1 MSTPGGSIKH
11 LHDDLDLSFHDLK
24 TIFLEICT
32 GKKPVTEKIDGFK
45 AFFTFL
51 PDSQELRIATTKK
64 DVEKGGLVVKELKNT
79 FSDNE
84 NFAQALTE
92 ASQIIENRLKLVSI
106 TEQRRLFGYR
116 GDIFYN
122 CEILHPTCNNVFAYD
137 NTKVVVHRSSPHKQ
151 NIQLFE
157 QILSDSDEFC
167 VNPSRNLDIFEGFS
181 SFKGEINEF
190 MKAYDL
196 KSTSTIGDFVTIKLT
211 EALDHLSLP
220 EFNRRLLVKR
230 IMGKKGTR
238 INYIRQHLTLE
249 QLGKVDQIIADKK
262 SFLSE
267 AMGPIRSIIINNSIN
282 ILNNIESR
290 FIPNIEI
297 QSQSIKDSIKENP
310 LFENVDFENFSIKN
324 EGIVFEHSDKV
335 YKLTGHFSEI
345 NKVLGYTGGDKEVI
359 IERPMRY
366 CFIPGKFKPPHAGHL
381 EMIENY
387 SKDFDEVYVLISNVE
402 KESSTGLKFTAEQSK
417 NLFEIYQSG
426 ADLSKVKFVV
436 CQYQKPL
443 RDAFAILETKS
454 SGYVAFGTST
464 KGEDGNRFND
474 RDLKKYLSDNFTLL
488 ETNYEVTTQ
497 MDSTDFREAVSQSDI
512 EAVSSFLPEFLKE
525 QAGEII
531 DIFKGVVEEKKTSKE
546 ITSLSSLQGNNMK
559 TQIKEE
565 SSMAGGD
572 VHGHMGSNRHQ
583 DTIIREEFIQELQ
596 LREVIRKVIVKL
608 HKGKMNEE
616 RQLRDLIRKLILET
630 KTPDND
636 PAPNRATGI
645 NVLEDLLKKIIP
657 IIETDFKKL
666 TTKKQQRD
674 SYRAHI
680 VSGVQTLLKP
690 VEVNDD
696 AVDDDEAEKKD
707 DDKFIDVLE
716 EDEIEE
722 AIKVTVPAEKF
733 IDIDPQEEPEEEED
747 PREKFGIEGADM
759 TGRNVAF
766 DTFKR
771 IETNIIDAYDI
782 LGDDEDQ
789 AIFSE
794 YLLTNLKLYFN
805 KFEKD
810 LQMTPDEPTTDSYD
824 KETAKG
830 EAL

>member
-1 MSTPGGSIKH
+1 MSAPGGSIKH

-64 DVEKGGLVVKELKNT
+64 DVEKGGLIVKELKNT

-92 ASQIIENRLKLVSI
+92 ASKIIQNRLKSVSI

-122 CEILHPTCNNVFAYD
+122 CEILHPTCNNVFSYD
-137 NTKVVVHRSSPHKQ
+137 NTKVVVHRSSPYKQ

-157 QILSDSDEFC
+157 QILSDFDDFC

-181 SFKGEINEF
+181 SFRGEINEF
-190 MKAYDL
+190 MKAYNL

-211 EALDHLSLP
+211 EALDHLNLP

-262 SFLSE
+262 RFLSE
-267 AMGPIRSIIINNSIN
+267 AMGPIRNIIINNSIN

-297 QSQSIKDSIKENP
+297 QSQSIKESIKENP

-417 NLFEIYQSG
+417 QLFEIYQSG
-426 ADLSKVKFVV
+426 VDLSKVKFVV

-531 DIFKGVVEEKKTSKE
+531 DIFKGVAEEKKTSKE

-565 SSMAGGD
+565 SSMAGGNMQ
-572 VHGHMGSNRHQ
+572 GHMGSNKHQ
-583 DTIIREEFIQELQ
+583 ETIIREEFIQELQ

-616 RQLRDLIRKLILET
+616 KKLREIIRKLILET

-636 PAPNRATGI
+636 PSPNRATGI

-666 TTKKQQRD
+666 TTKQEQRD

-680 VSGVQTLLKP
+680 VNGVENLLRP

-696 AVDDDEAEKKD
+696 AVDREEESD

-722 AIKVTVPAEKF
+722 TIKVTVPAEKF

-747 PREKFGIEGADM
+747 PRDKFGIEGKDM

-789 AIFSE
+789 DIFFE
-794 YLLTNLKLYFN
+794 YLLTNLKMYFD
-805 KFEKD
+805 KFEED
-810 LQMTPDEPTTDSYD
+810 LMASPSEPSTDSYD
-824 KETAKG
+824 KEATKG

>member
-1 MSTPGGSIKH
+1 MSVLGGPIKH
-11 LHDDLDLSFHDLK
+11 LHDDLDLSFQDLK
-24 TIFLEICT
+24 TIFLEIST

-51 PDSQELRIATTKK
+51 PDSQALRIATTKK
-64 DVEKGGLVVKELKNT
+64 DVEKGGLIVKELKNILA
-79 FSDNE
+79 DNE

-92 ASQIIENRLKLVSI
+92 ASEIIENRLKSVSI

-116 GDIFYN
+116 GDIFYT

-137 NTKVVVHRSSPHKQ
+137 NTKVVVHRSSSDKQ

-157 QILSDSDEFC
+157 QILGKSDDFC
-167 VNPSRNLDIFEGFS
+167 VNPARNLDIFEGFAT
-181 SFKGEINEF
+181 FKGEINEF
-190 MKAYDL
+190 MKFYGL
-196 KSTSTIGDFVTIKLT
+196 KSTSTIGDFVASKLT
-211 EALDHLSLP
+211 ETLAYLSLP
-220 EFNRRLLVKR
+220 EFNRKLLIKK
-230 IMGKKGTR
+230 IMNKKGTR

-249 QLGKVDQIIADKK
+249 QLEQVDKIISDKK
-262 SFLSE
+262 RFLSE
-267 AMGPIRSIIINNSIN
+267 AMVPIKNIINNNSIN
-282 ILNNIESR
+282 ILDKIESN

-297 QSQSIKDSIKENP
+297 QSQSIKENIKENP
-310 LFENVDFENFSIKN
+310 LFENIDFENFSIKN
-324 EGIVFEHSDKV
+324 EGIVFEHNDKV
-335 YKLTGHFSEI
+335 YKLTGHFAEI

-417 NLFEIYQSG
+417 KLFEIYQAGSNTG
-426 ADLSKVKFVV
+426 KVRFVV
-436 CQYQKPL
+436 CQYKKPL
-443 RDAFAILETKS
+443 RDAFAILETKR

-464 KGEDGNRFND
+464 KGNDGNRFND
-474 RDLKKYLSDNFTLL
+474 LDLKKYLPDNFTLL
-488 ETNYEVTTQ
+488 ETNYEVTAQ
-497 MDSTDFREAVSQSDI
+497 MDATDFREAISESNI
-512 EAVSSFLPEFLKE
+512 EAVSSFLPEFLQE
-525 QAGEII
+525 QTSEVI
-531 DIFKGVVEEKKTSKE
+531 DIFKGKLEEKKTSKKS
-546 ITSLSSLQGNNMK
+546 TFPSSSQDNNMK
-559 TQIKEE
+559 TQLKEV
-565 SSMAGGD
+565 SSMAGGNVAGD
-572 VHGHMGSNRHQ
+572 AGSNRHQ
-583 DTIIREEFIQELQ
+583 ETIIREEFIEELR
-596 LREVIRKVIVKL
+596 LRETIRKVIVKL

-616 RQLRDLIRKLILET
+616 KQLRDLIRKLILET

-666 TTKKQQRD
+666 TTKKEQRD

-680 VSGVQTLLKP
+680 VNGTENLLKP

-696 AVDDDEAEKKD
+696 AADEEELEDK
-707 DDKFIDVLE
+707 DKFIDVLE
-716 EDEIEE
+716 EDDLEE
-722 AIKVTVPAEKF
+722 DITVKVDDKF
-733 IDIDPQEEPEEEED
+733 IDIEPEEEPEEED
-747 PREKFGIEGADM
+747 PLEKFGIEGTDL
-759 TGRNVAF
+759 TGRNVAY

-789 AIFSE
+789 DIFFE
-794 YLLTNLKLYFN
+794 YLLTNLKLYFD
-805 KFEKD
+805 KFEED
-810 LQMTPDEPTTDSYD
+810 LMATPDEPSTDSYD
-824 KETAKG
+824 EEGAA
-830 EAL
+830 EAI

>member
-1 MSTPGGSIKH
+1 MSAPGGSIKH

-64 DVEKGGLVVKELKNT
+64 DVEKGGLIIKELKNT
-79 FSDNE
+79 FSDSE
-84 NFAQALTE
+84 NFTQALTE

-167 VNPSRNLDIFEGFS
+167 VNPNRNLDIFEGFS
-181 SFKGEINEF
+181 SFKGEINKF

-249 QLGKVDQIIADKK
+249 QLGKVDRIIADKK
-262 SFLSE
+262 RFLSE

-282 ILNNIESR
+282 ILDNIESR

-345 NKVLGYTGGDKEVI
+345 NKVLGYAGGDKEVI

-381 EMIENY
+381 QMIENY
-387 SKDFDEVYVLISNVE
+387 SKDFDEVYVLISKVE

-426 ADLSKVKFVV
+426 AGLSKVKFVV

-546 ITSLSSLQGNNMK
+546 ITSLSFLQGNNMK
-559 TQIKEE
+559 TQIKEV
-565 SSMAGGD
+565 SSRAGGN
-572 VHGHMGSNRHQ
+572 VEGHMGSNRHQ

-616 RQLRDLIRKLILET
+616 KQLRDLVRKLILET

-636 PAPNRATGI
+636 PSPNRATGI

-666 TTKKQQRD
+666 TTKKEQRD

-696 AVDDDEAEKKD
+696 AVDDEEAEKKD

-716 EDEIEE
+716 EDELEE
-722 AIKVTVPAEKF
+722 DIKVTIDDKF

-747 PREKFGIEGADM
+747 PREKFGIEGQDM